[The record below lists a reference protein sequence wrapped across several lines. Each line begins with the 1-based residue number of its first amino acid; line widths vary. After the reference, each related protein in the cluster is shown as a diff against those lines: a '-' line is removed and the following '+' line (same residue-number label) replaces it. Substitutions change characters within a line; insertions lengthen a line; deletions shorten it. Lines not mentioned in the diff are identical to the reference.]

1 MKVLILSQRT
11 RPSARED
18 VKDVEDQVIFVR
30 DELWALGHE
39 IKALSIDSD
48 VRIIREIIKNSG
60 AEIVFNLVEDLCDS
74 NSLNPIGAMILESC
88 GTPFTGSPS
97 AALSM
102 TTDKLV
108 AKRIMETAEI
118 CTPGLYHGYSHD
130 PDDLYI
136 IKPVRED
143 ASVGITYDSV
153 VTAAELHSRFD
164 KLGNDKKK
172 YFAEQFING
181 REIFVSLVYNPRN
194 LMMEVLQPTEIVYLD
209 HPTGVPEIMTYEAKW
224 DSSGCPYKHTNRPV
238 TDTITL
244 GLVKT
249 AAAKCARVFGLK
261 GYARLDMVVEFGKA
275 MVIDVNANPHLGK
288 DSYIIEA
295 AELSGLTHGE
305 FFTRILE
312 NANV

>member
-1 MKVLILSQRT
+1 MKVLILSQWT
-11 RPSARED
+11 HPSARKD
-18 VKDVEDQVIFVR
+18 VKDVEDQVIFVT
-30 DELWALGHE
+30 DELLALGHE
-39 IKALSIDSD
+39 VLVRSISD
-48 VRIIREIIKNSG
+48 HLEMIRSTVKTSG
-60 AEIVFNLVEDLCDS
+60 ADIVFNLVEDMCDS
-74 NSLNPIGAMILESC
+74 NALNPIGAMILESC
-88 GTPFTGSPS
+88 GIPFTGSPS
-97 AALSM
+97 TALSM
-102 TTDKLV
+102 TTNKLV
-108 AKRIMETAEI
+108 AKRLMGTAEI

-136 IKPVRED
+136 LKPVCED

-164 KLGNDKKK
+164 KLGSDKNK

-181 REIFVSLVYNPRN
+181 REIFVSLVYSPRN
-194 LMMEVLQPTEIVYLD
+194 QMMEILQPTEIIYLD

-224 DSSGCPYKHTNRPV
+224 DSSGCPHKHTNKPV

-275 MVIDVNANPHLGK
+275 MVIDINANPHLGK

-295 AELSGLTHGE
+295 AELSGLSHGE

-312 NANV
+312 AANV